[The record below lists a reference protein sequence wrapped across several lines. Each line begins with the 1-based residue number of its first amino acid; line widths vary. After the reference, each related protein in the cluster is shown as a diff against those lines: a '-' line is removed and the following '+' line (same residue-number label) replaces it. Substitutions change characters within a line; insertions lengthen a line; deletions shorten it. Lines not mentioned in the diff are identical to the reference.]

1 MEDVVV
7 RAQDVGDVDVR
18 AEDVGDVGV
27 RAQDEAGADESS
39 NTCGKL
45 CV

>member
-45 CV
+45 AV